1 MAESL
6 VSVLGFDATNAIST
20 LNTLDSALMG
30 YTKAM
35 RKAASATRS
44 YNKAAKGVD
53 TQLRKQSNV
62 IKGFATTTKDLGKTQ
77 QKNIQTTKKAVE
89 SNEKLKKTIDKV
101 GKSTKKTSDSMVL
114 SWQSVI
120 RLFTLQV
127 IHQAI
132 SGITNALQE
141 GSAAAR
147 QYQISLAEI
156 ETIGHDLNMTTSQL
170 SAEVRRI
177 SEAFAI
183 PIDVV
188 AEATYET
195 LSNQVAEAS
204 KTFEFLESAS
214 SLAIGAVTDLD
225 SSVNLLSSVI
235 NAYGF
240 NARDADEISGKLF
253 RTIDLGR
260 IRGEE
265 FANTYGRVLV
275 LASQLGI
282 NFDEV
287 NASMATYTVTG
298 LKANEAMTLMTNVML
313 KLIRPTDALKDRM
326 EELGIPMAEA
336 GIQAF
341 GFQGFLQE
349 ITKESGSSATAI
361 GKFFGRI
368 RATRGVMGISN
379 KQAERYAENL
389 RLIAKA
395 GKEDIF
401 RAREQILTIDAKQLE
416 REIEKIK
423 NLFIIDLGQGIN
435 KTLLTLANFVG
446 GGIVA
451 LKALGLGI
459 GVVITSF
466 ILLKLVGG
474 TAFFVLA
481 AGVTTYSE
489 AVALATIVTTGL
501 LTPLTAFIALGVAAA
516 ATYLVYN
523 KVVGQGSVDA
533 FKKLE
538 KASKISLNK
547 QIDLIEERQKAE
559 EKVNEVILSNTQK
572 FLFDRQKLFLK
583 DQKRAKRLES
593 LVLTSFT
600 EQVQTRLSAFE
611 SFVDGLRD
619 KSFDAVEAIR
629 EARDE
634 IDSIGRDIQTFK
646 FERTLVDLDEGEVVA
661 KQITQANKLRREAQ
675 VAIRERD
682 FDRAKELQAQAFAL
696 NNQALSAA
704 DQLKDRTA
712 IIKIEKSIT
721 NTYKEQQNLQKSI
734 IADQKRQADIA
745 ERERASSEAS
755 LNRLKQAV
763 KELDKLEITTF
774 GDPEKAKIAFSEV
787 TQRIEKEFKSLGS
800 KVSISDFL
808 GLQEYI
814 KRAMEP
820 LRDPTTGQKARLD
833 LIIDPNIDLVFETLS
848 TAWKTIPEES
858 RLQVSDIL
866 GASFTTGEGFEP
878 LIEAAVEAAKEAKEI
893 NNLEIERVEIMNA
906 LVLNAQKRAKIE
918 KIITDN
924 FSKRKTLLF
933 GTDVFSASIKIQKDQ
948 LAFIKSFGQ
957 VKQAISAGDIEG
969 INQQIKALQIYIDL
983 LGKQTEGPI
992 GAIQGRAAGIPAL
1005 IANINNLINGYKQA
1019 RDLRNELVM
1028 APEVTGERNRALQEL
1043 GNTVTQVNQGAF
1055 NTEAQVQQ
1063 ANINTVRSIDA
1074 KTEAV
1079 KRYKQA
1085 LQPGVIAEKHGITI
1099 SRMAQGG
1106 AVGTDTVPAMLSP
1119 GEFVVNAKSTKQFF
1133 AQLTAMNAGVKPI
1146 FRQSG
1151 GSVTNVGDVNIT
1163 VQGSAEPRQTARET
1177 MRAFRRE
1184 TRRNSV

>member
-1 MAESL
+1 MAEL
-6 VSVLGFDATNAIST
+6 VSVLGFDASSAIQT
-20 LNTLDSALMG
+20 LTQLDAALAG

-35 RKAASATRS
+35 REAASATRK
-44 YNKAAKGVD
+44 YNKAARGVD
-53 TQLRKQSNV
+53 TQLRKQANV
-62 IKGFATTTKDLGKTQ
+62 IKGFATTTTNLGKTQ
-77 QKNIQTTKKAVE
+77 NRNIQTTKKAIE

-101 GKSTKKTSDSMVL
+101 GKATKDNSQSMVL

-127 IHQAI
+127 IHQSI
-132 SGITNALQE
+132 SGITRALQE
-141 GSAAAR
+141 GSEAAR
-147 QYQISLAEI
+147 AYQISLAEI

-170 SAEVRRI
+170 SAEIRKI

-183 PIDVV
+183 PIATV

-195 LSNQVAEAS
+195 LSNQVAEAAD
-204 KTFEFLESAS
+204 TFEFLQSAS
-214 SLAIGAVTDLD
+214 SLSIGAVTDLD

-240 NARDADEISGKLF
+240 NARNADEISGKLF

-275 LASQLGI
+275 LSSQLGI
-282 NFDEV
+282 SFDEV
-287 NASMATYTVTG
+287 NAAMATYTVTG
-298 LKANEAMTLMTNVML
+298 LKANEAMTLLTNVML

-326 EELGIPMAEA
+326 NELGIPMAEA
-336 GIQAF
+336 GIQAY
-341 GFQGFLQE
+341 GLQGFLQQ

-368 RATRGVMGISN
+368 RATRAVMGISN
-379 KQAERYAENL
+379 KQAEVYAKNL
-389 RLIAKA
+389 ELIAKA

-401 RAREQILTIDAKQLE
+401 RARKQVLTIDAKQLE
-416 REIEKIK
+416 REIEKVK
-423 NLFIIDLGQGIN
+423 NLFVIDLGQGIN

-446 GGIVA
+446 GGVAA
-451 LKALGLGI
+451 LKALGYALGV
-459 GVVITSF
+459 VVITF
-466 ILLKLVGG
+466 IGLKLVGG
-474 TAFFVLA
+474 TAFFALA

-501 LTPLTAFIALGVAAA
+501 MTPLTAFIALGVAVA
-516 ATYLVYN
+516 ATYLIYN
-523 KVVGQGSVDA
+523 RIIGQGSVNA

-538 KASKISLNK
+538 KASKIALNK
-547 QIDLIEERQKAE
+547 QIDQIEERQKAE
-559 EKVNEVILSNTQK
+559 EKVNKVILSNTQK
-572 FLFDRQKLFLK
+572 FLFEKQKLFFK

-593 LVLTSFT
+593 LVLASFS
-600 EQVQTRLSAFE
+600 EQVQTRLGAFE
-611 SFVDGLRD
+611 SFVDGLRE
-619 KSFDAVEAIR
+619 KSFDAIEAIKK
-629 EARDE
+629 ARDE
-634 IDSIGRDIQTFK
+634 ISSIGQDIQTFK
-646 FERTLVDLDEGEVVA
+646 FERTLVGLDEGEVVA
-661 KQITQANKLRREAQ
+661 KQITQANELRREAQ
-675 VAIRERD
+675 IAIRERD
-682 FDRAKELQAQAFAL
+682 FERAKELQSQALAL
-696 NNQALSAA
+696 NSQALSSA

-712 IIKIEKSIT
+712 IAKIERSIT
-721 NTYKEQQNLQKSI
+721 NTFKEQQNLQKSI
-734 IADQKRQADIA
+734 ITDQKRQEDIA

-774 GDPEKAKIAFSEV
+774 GDPEKAKIAFGEV
-787 TQRIEKEFKSLGS
+787 TQRIEKEFKALGS

-833 LIIDPNIDLVFETLS
+833 LIIDPNIDLIFDVLS

-866 GASFTTGEGFEP
+866 GASFTTGEGFKP
-878 LIEAAVEAAKEAKEI
+878 LIEAAVEVAKEATDI
-893 NNLEIERVEIMNA
+893 NNLEIERVEIESK
-906 LVLNAQKRAKIE
+906 LLLNAEKRLIIE
-918 KIITDN
+918 KTIGAN
-924 FSKRKTLLF
+924 FSKRITLLT
-933 GTDVFSASIKIQKDQ
+933 GTDVFSAQLSTQKEQ
-948 LAFIKSFGQ
+948 LAFAKSFQ
-957 VKQAISAGDIEG
+957 QTKQAIAVGDIAA
-969 INQQIKALQIYIDL
+969 INQQINALQIYVNL

-992 GAIQGRAAGIPAL
+992 GFIQGQAAGIPAL

-1028 APEVTGERNRALQEL
+1028 APEVIGERNQKLQEL
-1043 GNTVTQVNQGAF
+1043 GNIVVQTNQNAVSI
-1055 NTEAQVQQ
+1055 EAQVQQ
-1063 ANINTVRSIDA
+1063 TNINTVRSIDA

-1106 AVGTDTVPAMLSP
+1106 AVGTDTQLAMLTP
-1119 GEFVVNAKSTKQFF
+1119 GEMVMNTKASRKFF
-1133 AQLTAMNAGVKPI
+1133 AQLTAMNAGIKPI

-1151 GSVTNVGDVNIT
+1151 GVVTNVGDVNIT